1 MILLGMTLILQ
12 FEEIWY
18 LHVRFRNKFL
28 EMYELNV
35 EGKIKWERAIKKEN
49 NPIVCVYTI

>member
-1 MILLGMTLILQ
+1 MSLRYVQKTLIFVMILLGMTFILQ

-35 EGKIKWERAIKKEN
+35 EGKIK
-49 NPIVCVYTI
+49 

>member
-1 MILLGMTLILQ
+1 MSLRYVQKTLIFVMILLGMTLILQ

-35 EGKIKWERAIKKEN
+35 EGKIKCTHGI
-49 NPIVCVYTI
+49 